1 MENYVGEI
9 RIFGGTYA
17 PEGWAFCNGAILS
30 ISEFDVLYSLIGNT
44 YGGDGQQTFA
54 LPNLQSRVVVSQ
66 GTSATGTTYAMGQ
79 LGGQENV
86 TLTSMQMPIH
96 QHPIPNLSG
105 ITAQTGG
112 TPQTSPN
119 GAYFGSNGAAGYQ
132 NTGSGQNMAA
142 GVVSGMSSVAGSSAP
157 HSNLQ
162 PCVALNYII
171 ALQGIYP
178 SFD

>member
-17 PEGWAFCNGAILS
+17 PEGWAFCNGSLLL
-30 ISEFDVLYSLIGNT
+30 ISQFEVLYTLIGNT

-66 GTSATGTTYAMGQ
+66 GTSAAGTTYAMGQ
-79 LGGQENV
+79 VGGQETV
-86 TLTSMQMPIH
+86 TLTSAQMPLH
-96 QHPIPNLSG
+96 QHPITTLSG
-105 ITAQTGG
+105 VTAQKGG
-112 TPQTSPN
+112 TPQTNPS

-132 NTGSGQNMAA
+132 STGSDQNMAA
-142 GVVSGMSSVAGSSAP
+142 GVVSGMSSVAGSNAP

-162 PCVALNYII
+162 PCVGINYII

>member
-17 PEGWAFCNGAILS
+17 PEGWAFCNGALLS
-30 ISEFDVLYSLIGNT
+30 ISQFETLYTLVGTT

-66 GTSATGTTYAMGQ
+66 GTSATGTNYVMGQ
-79 LGGQENV
+79 AGGQEAV
-86 TLTSMQMPIH
+86 TLISTQMPLH
-96 QHPIPNLSG
+96 QHPITNLSG
-105 ITAQTGG
+105 VTAQMGG
-112 TPQTSPN
+112 KPQTNPN

-132 NTGSGQNMAA
+132 STGSDQNMAS
-142 GVVSGMSSVAGSSAP
+142 GVVSGMSSVAGSSTP

>member
-9 RIFGGTYA
+9 RIFGGNYA
-17 PEGWAFCNGAILS
+17 PEGWAFCNGSLLL
-30 ISEFDVLYSLIGNT
+30 ISQFEVLYTLIGNT

-66 GTSATGTTYAMGQ
+66 GRSASGTTYAIGQ
-79 LGGQENV
+79 VGGQETV
-86 TLTSMQMPIH
+86 TLTGAQMPLH
-96 QHPIPNLSG
+96 QHPITNLSG
-105 ITAQTGG
+105 VTAQTGG
-112 TPQTSPN
+112 TPQTNPN

-132 NTGSGQNMAA
+132 NTGSDQNMNA
-142 GVVSGMSSVAGSSAP
+142 GVVSGMSSVAGSSTP

-162 PCVALNYII
+162 PCVGINYII